1 MKKPIITVL
10 SLIFMFGLT
19 ILGLLLLNLYFFT
32 WPLIGFGIFH
42 LLAIIWAFI
51 VLGDKKRR
59 FETRI
64 RWFCFIVVIPIIGVL
79 SYLFFG
85 RSYKYKINKSYKLP
99 EIKNK
104 HLDNELKEIDQILIN
119 QVPQFKRAF
128 KTAMIS
134 QTDNIFLNSEV
145 EFLKNG
151 NELFLN
157 LFKDI
162 SNAKS
167 HILLN
172 FYIFKDGKL
181 LEQLTNLLIKK
192 LKENVKVY
200 IIYDFAGSYTVFE
213 KSRLKLLKHGCQI
226 ACFAPVRFPFIKWT
240 ANYRDHRKDVVIDN
254 KIGYIGGI
262 NIGDEYIN
270 LDNKFGYWND
280 CSLRITGNA
289 VSEIQRIFISDYD
302 FYKPFNKKR
311 LTESD
316 LNLNT
321 IYPVKSKNQL
331 VQIVSSGP
339 NHEEPLHLS
348 IFINLINS
356 AQKRIWISTPYFIP
370 PQEIRTALISAANSK
385 LDVRILIPGLTD
397 KAFLLDQTKQWTREL
412 YKAGVKIYSI
422 NNVFNHNKTYLFDD
436 EITFIGS
443 TNLDFRALFADQQTM
458 GLIYS
463 KKLNNT
469 ISKKFEQDFKN
480 SYLYDHLP
488 NKNINWFRKIII
500 KIYNIIQP
508 LL

>member
-19 ILGLLLLNLYFFT
+19 IFGLLLLNIYFFN

-51 VLGDKKRR
+51 VLADKKRR

-64 RWFCFIVVIPIIGVL
+64 RWFCFIVCIPIIGVL

-85 RSYKYKINKSYKLP
+85 RSYKYKITKNYKFL

-104 HLDNELKEIDQILIN
+104 HSENELEQIDQILTN
-119 QVPQFKRAF
+119 QIPQFKRAF
-128 KTAMIS
+128 KTASIS
-134 QTDNIFLNSEV
+134 QTNNIFLNTKV
-145 EFLKNG
+145 EFLENG
-151 NELFLN
+151 NQLFLN

-162 SNAKS
+162 KNAK
-167 HILLN
+167 HYILLN

-181 LEQLTNLLIKK
+181 LDELTNLLIKK

-200 IIYDFAGSYTVFE
+200 IIYDFAGSYTLFE
-213 KSRLKLLKHGCQI
+213 EAKIKLLEYGCQI
-226 ACFAPVRFPFIKWT
+226 VCYAPIRFPFIKWT
-240 ANYRDHRKDVVIDN
+240 ANYRDHRKDIIIDN

-280 CSLRITGNA
+280 CSLKITGNA

-302 FYKPFNKKR
+302 FYKPSFKKN
-311 LTESD
+311 SIKQD
-316 LNLNT
+316 LDLDNV
-321 IYPVKSKNQL
+321 YSVKCKDQL

-370 PQEIRTALISAANSK
+370 PQEIRTALINAANSK

-463 KKLNNT
+463 KSLNKT
-469 ISKKFEQDFKN
+469 ISNKFEQDFKN

-488 NKNINWFRKIII
+488 NKNINWFRKIVI